1 MKISSSIL
9 VLLVAILHIY
19 FLVLEMF
26 LWNHPIG
33 YKTFATTPDKTF
45 ATTPEFAA
53 ASASL
58 AMNQGL
64 YNGFLAAGLIF
75 GLVKNNLSFKVFF
88 LSCIIVA
95 GTFGALTAKLSI
107 LFIQASPALLALI
120 LVLLAEKHTSENGPQ

>member
-9 VLLVAILHIY
+9 VLFVAILHIY
-19 FLVLEMF
+19 FLILEMF
-26 LWNHPIG
+26 LWNHPVG
-33 YKTFATTPDKTF
+33 YKTF

-75 GLVKNNLSFKVFF
+75 GLLKKNLGFKVFF
-88 LSCIIVA
+88 LCCIIVA
-95 GTFGALTAKLSI
+95 GIFGALTAKMSI
-107 LFIQASPALLALI
+107 LFIQAAPALLALI
-120 LVLLAEKHTSENGPQ
+120 LVLLADKHTLGNGSQ

>member
-9 VLLVAILHIY
+9 VFLVAILHIY

-33 YKTFATTPDKTF
+33 YKTF

-75 GLVKNNLSFKVFF
+75 GLVKKNLAFKVFF
-88 LSCIIVA
+88 LGCIIVA
-95 GTFGALTAKLSI
+95 GVFGALTAKISI

-120 LVLLAEKHTSENGPQ
+120 FVLLAEKYASENEHW

>member
-33 YKTFATTPDKTF
+33 YKTFATTPEF
-45 ATTPEFAA
+45 AT

-95 GTFGALTAKLSI
+95 GTFGALTVKMNI

-120 LVLLAEKHTSENGPQ
+120 FVLLAEKYASRNGS

>member
-1 MKISSSIL
+1 MKIVSYIL

-19 FLVLEMF
+19 FLILEMF

-33 YKTFATTPDKTF
+33 YKIF
-45 ATTPEFAA
+45 ATTPEFAT
-53 ASASL
+53 ASTVL

-75 GLVKNNLSFKVFF
+75 GLMKKNFTFKVFF

-95 GTFGALTAKLSI
+95 GVFGALTVKVGI
-107 LFIQASPALLALI
+107 LFVQAVPALLVLI
-120 LVLLAEKHTSENGPQ
+120 FVLLAKKYQSN

>member
-9 VLLVAILHIY
+9 VLLVAVLHIY

-33 YKTFATTPDKTF
+33 YKTF

-75 GLVKNNLSFKVFF
+75 GLLKKNLSFKVFF

-95 GTFGALTAKLSI
+95 GIFGALTAKISI
-107 LFIQASPALLALI
+107 LFIQAAPALLALI
-120 LVLLAEKHTSENGPQ
+120 FVLLADKCRSKNASQ

>member
-33 YKTFATTPDKTF
+33 YKTFATTP
-45 ATTPEFAA
+45 EFAA

-75 GLVKNNLSFKVFF
+75 GLLKKSLAFKVFF

-95 GTFGALTAKLSI
+95 GVFGALTAKISI
-107 LFIQASPALLALI
+107 LFIQAAPALLALI
-120 LVLLAEKHTSENGPQ
+120 FVLLAEKWTSIEG

>member
-26 LWNHPIG
+26 LWDHPIG
-33 YKTFATTPDKTF
+33 YKTFATTPEF
-45 ATTPEFAA
+45 AT

-75 GLVKNNLSFKVFF
+75 SLVKKNLSFKVFF

-95 GTFGALTAKLSI
+95 GTFGALTVKVNI

-120 LVLLAEKHTSENGPQ
+120 FVLLAEKYASRNGS

>member
-1 MKISSSIL
+1 MKIVSQLL

-33 YKTFATTPDKTF
+33 YKTF

-75 GLVKNNLSFKVFF
+75 GLVKKNLSFKVFF

-95 GTFGALTAKLSI
+95 GTFGALTVKMNI

-120 LVLLAEKHTSENGPQ
+120 FVLLAEKYASRNGS